1 MQTAAESCRKQDYC
15 HEKEGINMG
24 FKTDIEIAQECTMEP
39 ITKIAE
45 KAGIDDKYLEQYGKY
60 KAKIDYNLLKES
72 DKPNGKLVL
81 VTAINPTPAGE
92 GKTTT
97 TVGLADGLQKLGKNV
112 MVALREPSLGPVF
125 GVKGGAAGGGY
136 AQVVPMEDINLHF
149 TGDFHAIGAA
159 NNLLAAMLDN
169 HIYQGNDLNIDPRK
183 ITWRRCVD
191 MNDRQLRFV
200 VDGLGG
206 KTNGCPRRIRYHSC
220 FRDHGC
226 SVSGKRHYRPEGKT
240 GKNHRWLYIW

>member
-1 MQTAAESCRKQDYC
+1 
-15 HEKEGINMG
+15 MG
-24 FKTDIEIAQECTMEP
+24 FKSDIEIAQECEMLP

-72 DKPNGKLVL
+72 DKKDGKLIL

-97 TVGLADGLQKLGKNV
+97 TVGLADGMQKLGKSV

-159 NNLLAAMLDN
+159 NNLLT
-169 HIYQGNDLNIDPRK
+169 DLAHTICQTYGCGGLSFSCRS
-183 ITWRRCVD
+183 RVD
-191 MNDRQLRFV
+191 SSYKNQF
-200 VDGLGG
+200 
-206 KTNGCPRRIRYHSC
+206 
-220 FRDHGC
+220 
-226 SVSGKRHYRPEGKT
+226 SVLTR
-240 GKNHRWLYIW
+240 NFF